1 MVCLLPLS
9 LSHSSKGC
17 STFTVSHECELDVC
31 RQDVETLR
39 RLVMLR
45 EELLVKQHRA
55 GVTTSNSKRNVR
67 SVEDTKEEQK
77 RYKQAV
83 EEKKG
88 SHIYNYPSVLLD
100 ELHSLREADKNTL
113 QQKVRAVG
121 LLRQGVEKIT
131 GELEVLK
138 GVVEEGLR
146 KKRARTPNTL
156 IPW

>member
-1 MVCLLPLS
+1 
-9 LSHSSKGC
+9 
-17 STFTVSHECELDVC
+17 
-31 RQDVETLR
+31 
-39 RLVMLR
+39 MLR

-113 QQKVRAVG
+113 HQKVRAVG